1 MTSAQ
6 QDRFY
11 GKYRGKVVANID
23 PLFLGRLMVSVPAI
37 EAVANTWAMPCVPY
51 AGPGVGFYAMP
62 PVGADVWVEFE
73 AGDPSFPIWSG
84 CFWGPA
90 QLPTGP
96 LGLPTPFNKIL
107 KTESTNFVLD
117 DTPAG
122 GGVTLA
128 VSPPAVTTPVTMKFS
143 STGVEITCLTT
154 KITMTIQDIEMTA
167 VPSTVKL
174 TPVNIQASIP
184 PAGLTLAP
192 ESIKAELTDKQIE
205 ASLAGI
211 TVDAGQGNL
220 TGKGLMVNIQ
230 STANTEVKAG
240 GNLSLSSTGNTNISA
255 TGNLD
260 ASALANTSVSGLQ
273 TSVEGKTQAS
283 LKGNAMASIES
294 SGITEVKGS
303 LVKIN

>member
-6 QDRFY
+6 QDSYY
-11 GKYRGKVVANID
+11 GKYRGQVVSNID
-23 PLFLGRLMVSVPAI
+23 PLFLGRLMVSVPTI
-37 EAVANTWAMPCVPY
+37 EAVTNTWAMPCVPY
-51 AGPGVGFYAMP
+51 AGQNVGFYAMP
-62 PVGADVWVEFE
+62 PIGADVWVEFE
-73 AGDPSFPIWSG
+73 AGDPAYPIWSG
-84 CFWGPA
+84 CFWSPA

-96 LGLPTPFNKIL
+96 LGPPTPFNKIL
-107 KTESTNFVLD
+107 KTESTNLVLD

-122 GGVTLA
+122 GGVTLE
-128 VSPPAVTTPVTMKFS
+128 VSPPAVTTPITMKFS

-167 VPSTVKL
+167 VPSIVKL
-174 TPVNIQASIP
+174 TPLNIQATIP

-205 ASLAGI
+205 ASLAG
-211 TVDAGQGNL
+211 VAVEAEQGNL
-220 TGKGLMVNIQ
+220 TGKGLMVHIQ

-240 GNLSLSSTGNTNISA
+240 GNLGLSSAGNTSISA
-255 TGNLD
+255 TDNLD
-260 ASALANTSVSGLQ
+260 ASALANASVSGLQ
-273 TSVEGKTQAS
+273 ASVEGKTQALVKS
-283 LKGNAMASIES
+283 NAMTSIES

>member
-6 QDRFY
+6 QDSYY
-11 GKYRGKVVANID
+11 GKYRGKVVTNID

-37 EAVANTWAMPCVPY
+37 EAVTNTWAMPCVPY
-51 AGPGVGFYAMP
+51 AGQNVGFYVMP
-62 PVGADVWVEFE
+62 PIGADVWIEFE
-73 AGDPSFPIWSG
+73 AGDPAYPIWSG
-84 CFWGPA
+84 CFWGPG
-90 QLPTGP
+90 QLPLGP
-96 LGLPTPFNKIL
+96 LGPPTPFNKIL
-107 KTESTNFVLD
+107 KTDTANFVLD

-122 GGVTLA
+122 GGVTLE
-128 VSPPAVTTPVTMKFS
+128 VSPPAVTAPISMKFS
-143 STGVEITCLTT
+143 STGVEITILTT
-154 KITMTIQDIEMTA
+154 KITMTVTDIEMTA

-174 TPVNIQASIP
+174 TPTNIQATIP
-184 PAGLTLAP
+184 PASLTLGP

-220 TGKGLMVNIQ
+220 TGKGLMVSIQ
-230 STANTEVKAG
+230 STANNEIKAG
-240 GNLSLSSTGNTNISA
+240 GNLSLSSTGNTSISA

-260 ASALANTSVSGLQ
+260 ASAVANASMSGLQ
-273 TSVEGKTQAS
+273 ASVEGTTQAS
-283 LKGNAMASIES
+283 LKGNAMTSVES